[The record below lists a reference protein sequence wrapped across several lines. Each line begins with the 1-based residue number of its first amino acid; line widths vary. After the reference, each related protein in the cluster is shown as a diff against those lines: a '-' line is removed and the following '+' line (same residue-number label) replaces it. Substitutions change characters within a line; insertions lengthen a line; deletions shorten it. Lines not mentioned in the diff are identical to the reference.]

1 MEPAINDNL
10 GRYVLIIDDNADLA
24 QSLCQLL
31 QYYGCRVETA
41 ADGFEGVRKAISGRF
56 DVIIIDIAM
65 PGMTGYEVAR
75 AIRASF
81 QEPVVLIAQTAYGQP
96 EDFRR
101 AIESG
106 FNEHLIKPVE
116 PSKLVERVA
125 AARSLSR

>member
-1 MEPAINDNL
+1 METVTNDKL
-10 GRYVLIIDDNADLA
+10 ARDVLIIDDNADLA
-24 QSLCQLL
+24 QSLRELL

-56 DVIIIDIAM
+56 DVIFIDIAM

-75 AIRASF
+75 AIRAGF
-81 QEPVVLIAQTAYGQP
+81 HEPVVLIAQTAYGQP
-96 EDFRR
+96 EDFRK

-116 PSKLVERVA
+116 PSKLIERVA
-125 AARSLSR
+125 AARSLSH

>member
-1 MEPAINDNL
+1 METVTNDKL
-10 GRYVLIIDDNADLA
+10 ARDVLIIDDNADLA
-24 QSLCQLL
+24 QSLRELL

-56 DVIIIDIAM
+56 DVIFIDIAM

-75 AIRASF
+75 AIRAGF
-81 QEPVVLIAQTAYGQP
+81 HEPVVLIAQTAYGQP
-96 EDFRR
+96 EDFRK

-116 PSKLVERVA
+116 PSKLIERVA
-125 AARSLSR
+125 AARSRSD